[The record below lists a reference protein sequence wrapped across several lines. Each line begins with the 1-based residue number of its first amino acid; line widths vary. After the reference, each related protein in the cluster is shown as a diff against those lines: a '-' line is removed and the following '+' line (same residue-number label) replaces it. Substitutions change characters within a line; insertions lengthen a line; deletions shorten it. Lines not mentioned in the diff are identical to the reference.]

1 MTDATLLIMGVTAGT
16 SWGRDQIRRLS
27 GQARRRGVKLVG
39 ADTPSNLRVA
49 TAEERS
55 CVDKVMPLD
64 VHDADACRAWAAT
77 SPGIDA
83 VLTIRELAV
92 YATAILAEELGLAG
106 NDPEA
111 VHRIRNK
118 DLCRE
123 RLRDLGFP
131 QPMVTVCRS
140 AGEAERFMR
149 QTGPG
154 PWIVKPRDGLASI
167 GVSVVEQPRDIPA
180 ALQKFGSPPP
190 ALGTLPVSRSFL
202 IETFVQGK
210 EFSAEGVIV
219 AGTPL
224 VLALTRKTIAEGFI
238 GVSQR
243 VPAGLDEP
251 AARMASE
258 AVARALIAVGIT
270 RGIFH
275 VEFWLTESG
284 IVLGEFHIRPAGD
297 FIHAL
302 VEHTRPGLELYGA
315 LIDDLLGRTPENI
328 PDLTAAAGVE
338 FLLAP
343 PGRVRAVHGW
353 EEVTRHPSVIAAD
366 LQVAPGDVIE
376 SKTDTFTRPGVFVV
390 GAETINDLTA
400 LIDLLRRTVIFDV
413 E

>member
-1 MTDATLLIMGVTAGT
+1 MTDAILLIMGITTGT
-16 SWGRDQIRRLS
+16 SWGRDQLRRLS
-27 GQARRRGVKLVG
+27 TQARRRGVTLIG
-39 ADTPSNLRVA
+39 ADTPSNLQAA
-49 TAEERS
+49 TAAELS
-55 CVDKVMPLD
+55 CVDKVVPLD
-64 VHDADACRAWAAT
+64 VHDADACRAWAST
-77 SPGIDA
+77 SPGVDA

-92 YATAILAEELGLAG
+92 YATAVLAEELGLAG

-123 RLRDLGFP
+123 RLRDIGFP
-131 QPMVTVCRS
+131 QPMVTVCRD
-140 AGEAERFMR
+140 ADDAERFMR

-167 GVSVVEQPRDIPA
+167 GVSVVEQPRDVSA

-202 IETFVQGK
+202 IETFVHGT
-210 EFSAEGVIV
+210 EFSAEGVLLGGV
-219 AGTPL
+219 PQ
-224 VLALTRKTIAEGFI
+224 VLALTRKTIVEAFI

-251 AARMASE
+251 TARTATD
-258 AVARALIAVGIT
+258 VVTQALTAVGIT

-275 VEFWLTESG
+275 VEFWVTESG

-315 LIDDLLGRTPENI
+315 LIDDLLGRTPETI
-328 PDLTAAAGVE
+328 PHLTAAAGVE

-353 EEVTRHPSVIAAD
+353 EQLTRHPSVIAAD
-366 LQVAPGDVIE
+366 LQVAPGDVIGSE
-376 SKTDTFTRPGVFVV
+376 TDTFTRPGVFVV
-390 GAETINDLTA
+390 GADTLDDLAA
-400 LIDLLRRTVIFDV
+400 LIDVLRSTVVFDI